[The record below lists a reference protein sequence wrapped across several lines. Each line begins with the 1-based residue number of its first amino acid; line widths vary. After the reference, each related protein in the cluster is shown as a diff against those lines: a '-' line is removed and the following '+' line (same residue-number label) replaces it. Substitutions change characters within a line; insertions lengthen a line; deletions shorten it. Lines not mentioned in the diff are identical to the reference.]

1 MSTVLPAPRVH
12 HPETEQLIVS
22 WTGGVPTSRT
32 DVLAEE
38 EPLEIRL
45 AGFSVA
51 VTMRTPGH
59 DRELAAGFLF
69 TEGII
74 HTADDIDTISAC
86 QTDDSESQGNIINVN
101 PRDPA
106 IVDPSRWQRNFFTT
120 SSCGICGKASI
131 ESLRQEAPPIR
142 SALSVPYKTL
152 YGLEEQLRGA
162 QSTFDRTGG
171 LHGAGLFDAGG
182 RLLVAREDVGR
193 HNAVDKVIGHAL
205 LGEAGAHVHPPP
217 LSDLLLMV
225 SGRLSFEI
233 VQKALMAG
241 IPLVAAVSAPSSLA
255 VELARSADM
264 TLVGFLRHGRFNV
277 YAGQHRIIAN

>member
-1 MSTVLPAPRVH
+1 MSTVLPALRVH
-12 HPETEQLIVS
+12 HSESEQPIVS
-22 WTGGVPTSRT
+22 WTGGVSTAKI
-32 DVLAEE
+32 DVLAVE

-74 HTADDIDTISAC
+74 HTANDIDTISVC
-86 QTDDSESQGNIINVN
+86 QADDAESQGNIINVN

-131 ESLRQEAPPIR
+131 ESVRQEAPPIR
-142 SALSVPYKTL
+142 SDLSVPYKTV

-162 QSTFDRTGG
+162 QSAFDKTGG
-171 LHGAGLFDAGG
+171 LHGAGLFDRDG

-205 LGEAGAHVHPPP
+205 LGEANARTHRLP